1 MWGQMPT
8 EHAQTTNHTFISSSE
23 WFGRLTTA
31 GTWMSPSPVASSGRH
46 VYVAVIGSHNDQTRQ
61 PPAFVCHNALVPS
74 GPTIRNSLWALL
86 LAASHAALLSMFPV
100 SARQNRPALIGGQ
113 NSSRVP
119 KSRIRNS
126 LAVRVQLR
134 FQSPH
139 LHSSPWSLLTT
150 RSPHILPLR
159 QP

>member
-1 MWGQMPT
+1 MWGHCQQNMLK
-8 EHAQTTNHTFISSSE
+8 Q
-23 WFGRLTTA
+23 LTTLLFRA
-31 GTWMSPSPVASSGRH
+31 ASGLMTGKTSLWRYRVACG
-46 VYVAVIGSHNDQTRQ
+46 VYRVCVAVMNRHKDQIRQ
-61 PPAFVCHNALVPS
+61 PPAFSYHNPPAPS

-86 LAASHAALLSMFPV
+86 LAASHAALPSMFPV